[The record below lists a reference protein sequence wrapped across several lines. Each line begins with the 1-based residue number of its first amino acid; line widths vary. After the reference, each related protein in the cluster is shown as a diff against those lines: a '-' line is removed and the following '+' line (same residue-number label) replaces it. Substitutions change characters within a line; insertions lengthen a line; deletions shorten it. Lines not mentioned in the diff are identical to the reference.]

1 MKLQFSV
8 KTKLL
13 ALVGLGIFSLLM
25 VFGINYLSNQ
35 KTNRSLEAY
44 DEIFRTYEKFDL
56 IKNDIRQ
63 MEDILGEILLEK
75 TDARSAARL
84 LKELSQKVREDE
96 RAFAQ
101 KAKQIFARDSLEE
114 LENYINLL
122 ATKLEKAISLL
133 EEAKMEEFKAYLKQ
147 DLAKYLDLFEEKS
160 AHIAENLDQ
169 KSSVNYQ
176 KIVTNLQKSQK
187 NTGLVFVLALIFLI
201 GAGFM
206 LSRKI
211 SDNLEQIT
219 AKLQKISRG
228 RFEEAVAVTSQDELG
243 ALARACNSLITGVGQ
258 ILKTL
263 EIQTEALTKA
273 SENLSRVQN
282 TVDGNA
288 QEIGH
293 FAREVAAAAEQV
305 TENLKLVSQSLEE
318 LTVATQEI
326 AQNVNETANIAQE
339 ARHKAEGATHVMATL
354 KESSQKIG
362 QIIQVIN
369 QIADQTNLLA
379 LNATIEAARAGEAG
393 KGFAVVANEVKELA
407 RQTSEATEEIASMV
421 SSIQTKV
428 DEAVEAVNSVD
439 ETIAKIGDLSSNI
452 ASATEEQTA
461 TTEDISRSVQE
472 GINGVVQVNEQ
483 IKNLAEK
490 AGQIE
495 KTTASLKL
503 AEEAIS
509 DIVGEIQT
517 VNQFFTV
524 KEEALEEASQKAEEG
539 VRVMGMTF
547 QHFQWREKL
556 LEGIL
561 AYEPPKVQTDPSLCA
576 LGKWLAQFRPANSEQ
591 ERILSRLIP
600 EHQEL
605 HRSALKIIE
614 LIQHQSELE
623 KVFRTLKEDISPRV
637 EVVVNC
643 LKELRTSL
651 ERAA

>member
-8 KTKLL
+8 KVKLL
-13 ALVGLGIFSLLM
+13 ALVGMGVFALLL
-25 VFGINYLSNQ
+25 VFGINYLSN
-35 KTNRSLEAY
+35 KMTNASLKNY
-44 DEIFRTYEKFDL
+44 SEIFRTYEKFDL
-56 IKNDIRQ
+56 IKDDIRQ
-63 MEDILGEILLEK
+63 MEDLLVNILFGRADPQTAAHLLRGHKQKIGEHEK
-75 TDARSAARL
+75 
-84 LKELSQKVREDE
+84 
-96 RAFAQ
+96 AFIQMAY
-101 KAKQIFARDSLEE
+101 QIFDPQELEE
-114 LENYINLL
+114 LKNYLGLL
-122 ATKLEKAISLL
+122 VAKTEKAVSLL
-133 EEAKMEEFKAYLKQ
+133 DQGQVEEFKGYVRQEL
-147 DLAKYLDLFEEKS
+147 LPFLNFFEKRS
-160 AHIAENLDQ
+160 ASIAEKLDQ

-176 KIVTNLQKSQK
+176 KIVINLRKSQR
-187 NTGLVFVLALIFLI
+187 NTGLVFTLALAFLV
-201 GAGFM
+201 GASYM
-206 LSRKI
+206 LSHRI
-211 SDNLEQIT
+211 STNLEQIT

-243 ALARACNSLITGVGQ
+243 ILARACNSLITGVGQ

-263 EIQTEALTKA
+263 EIQTEALSKA

-293 FAREVAAAAEQV
+293 FAREVAEAAEQV

-318 LTVATQEI
+318 LTTATQEI

-339 ARHKAEGATHVMATL
+339 ARNKAEKATHVMATL

-407 RQTSEATEEIASMV
+407 KQTSQATEEIASMV

-439 ETIAKIGDLSSNI
+439 EIIAQIGDLSSNI

-495 KTTASLKL
+495 KTSASLKL

-524 KEEALEEASQKAEEG
+524 KEEALEEASQKAEES

-561 AYEPPKVQTDPSLCA
+561 AYEPPQVQTDASQCA
-576 LGKWLAQFRPANSEQ
+576 LGRWLAQFRPANSEQ

-643 LKELRTSL
+643 LKELMVTL